1 MVVREHLEKAGLG
14 PIEVTLGEAAFPRNL
29 TGEEI
34 AKAKSVLEPLRFGF
48 IDDRKRIMTK
58 QVKQAIIGLVH
69 QDSLTDRDGERSLK
83 TNLSEHLSR
92 KQNCDYRYFSGVFS
106 DIENV
111 TIEQFTVQEADGIHA
126 FGVQEDKGRKTQ
138 SYRLDLAAVHA
149 PTELGDCNCCS
160 DSCIQRL

>member
-1 MVVREHLEKAGLG
+1 MSLETMSEH
-14 PIEVTLGEAAFPRNL
+14 
-29 TGEEI
+29 
-34 AKAKSVLEPLRFGF
+34 PLAE
-48 IDDRKRIMTK
+48 

-69 QDSLTDRDGERSLK
+69 QDSLTNTDGEGSRK
-83 TNLSEHLSR
+83 TNLSEYLSR
-92 KQNCDYRYFSGVFS
+92 KLNCDYRYLSGVFS

-149 PTELGDCNCCS
+149 PAELGDSDCGS
-160 DSCIQRL
+160 DSCIQ